1 MSEGTITAAN
11 LEGPM
16 AGKLLST
23 LTSGMHN
30 EQTYVNVHTQQNP
43 DGEIRGQILNKTSA
57 IVIT

>member
-1 MSEGTITAAN
+1 
-11 LEGPM
+11 M